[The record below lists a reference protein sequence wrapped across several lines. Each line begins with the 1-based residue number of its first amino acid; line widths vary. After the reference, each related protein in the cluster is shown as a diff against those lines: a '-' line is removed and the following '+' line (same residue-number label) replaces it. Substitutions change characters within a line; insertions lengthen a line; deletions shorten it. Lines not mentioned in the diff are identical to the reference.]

1 LSGPNPAIIVADARD
16 SITTAWHPS
25 VFPALAIMLVVLG
38 ANLLGDW
45 LRDIFDPRLR
55 GRES

>member
-1 LSGPNPAIIVADARD
+1 MVADARD
-16 SITTAWHPS
+16 YITTAWYPS

-45 LRDIFDPRLR
+45 LRDVLDPRLR
-55 GRES
+55 GRQN